1 MSITLPSMIERV
13 RAQIGDQTQPF
24 ATSVLGDGVANWF
37 DLPKQQI
44 QYISQIAV
52 VDGASYTSMVNY
64 SSAQPWSS
72 TTTYQVGNQVT
83 YNGLYLTALQVNAGE
98 TPVQGGNAWWQD
110 QTSVAYIIDDVLGQL
125 KTGIAPPNNA
135 TMVINGQSWALFS
148 DTELG
153 HFCYDALREHFF
165 NRKIEE
171 RTLDEFGRIM
181 YRETAVDLTNL
192 PAIEEPLV
200 VMLAVI
206 NTFWCMAN
214 DLASAINVQTAE
226 GTHIDRSAQYRQ
238 IVQQIELLTGRYQ
251 DYCAQLG
258 VGMYRA
264 EVTDLRRTSY
274 TTGRLVP
281 LFEPQ
286 EYDDH
291 RWATRLL
298 PNIERRNEDNSGLP
312 SPLWNTGYG
321 GGV

>member
-1 MSITLPSMIERV
+1 MSLTLPSMIERV

-24 ATSVLGDGVANWF
+24 STSVLGDGVASWF

-44 QYISQIAV
+44 QYISQIAIV
-52 VDGASYTSMVNY
+52 NGPSYPSLTNF
-64 SSAQPWSS
+64 SAALPWSNTS
-72 TTTYQVGNQVT
+72 SYLAGMQVS
-83 YNGLYLTALQVNAGE
+83 YNGLYFAALQNNSAQ
-98 TPVQGGNAWWQD
+98 TPVQGGNAYWQD
-110 QTSVAYIIDDVLGQL
+110 NTSTAYILDANLGQIKL
-125 KTGIAPPNNA
+125 GTPPPNNS

-148 DTELG
+148 DEELG
-153 HFCYDALREHFF
+153 HFCYDSLREHFF
-165 NRKIEE
+165 NRKVEE

-181 YRETAVDLTNL
+181 YRQTAVDLTNL

-214 DLASAINVQTAE
+214 DLASAINVQTSE
-226 GTHIDRSAQYRQ
+226 GTTIDRSAQYRQ
-238 IVQQIELLTGRYQ
+238 IVSQIEALTGRYQ
-251 DYCAQLG
+251 DYCGQLG
-258 VGMYRA
+258 VGMYRV
-264 EVTDLRRTSY
+264 EVSDLRRSSY

-281 LFEPQ
+281 LFAPS

-291 RWATRLL
+291 KWPTRLL

-312 SPLWNTGYG
+312 SPLWNSSWG